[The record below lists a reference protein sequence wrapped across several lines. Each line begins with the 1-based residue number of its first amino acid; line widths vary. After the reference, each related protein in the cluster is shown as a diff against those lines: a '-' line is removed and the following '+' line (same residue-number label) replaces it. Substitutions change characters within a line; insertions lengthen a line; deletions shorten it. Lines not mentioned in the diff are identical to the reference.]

1 MATLDYEEKN
11 QNEESENFD
20 SISRCQFE
28 NASVQSGF
36 ISVAY
41 VISWSEFDKETF
53 EEIGFEQEKREWCES
68 LSELKSKLEDLR
80 ENVDSCGCSIADCR
94 VSLAEFDKPEL
105 KSENISEIKSLFLR
119 IFNNGKFYFKTQ
131 EEATEAFLEH
141 CHRNEIPA
149 PNEILDIVNG
159 YQIKWNFEQ
168 GFLGSEISLWNS
180 VQKFLHGIFA
190 KLGSDAS
197 ICQDATAMLYAS
209 GFSKRLSFCE
219 KTSIIFNNGE
229 LYASPIEFLSKLPL
243 NFSEIAEYRKIKKD
257 CKKTSPKLLH
267 SRKQINDNLVEVL
280 AESEIAERAELF
292 SKTFN
297 DALKDEKC
305 AGEQYRYY
313 QRRTSNNPKKFYK
326 WLEINSGEKILPDF
340 DSESYG
346 WLSAATYY
354 SRFRR
359 KSNVASID
367 CNFLILKWKDSE
379 LGFIPTQEQGK
390 ELVLSRCHELGLPE
404 PKIISTPDGLEIKWF
419 WNDRMSKILY
429 ANDPYNSRFNDD
441 WDAIQKKL
449 SEKFWYFGVDAKKI
463 CATTMFSI
471 PGSKDTRKTLKSD
484 DRIIRE
490 IHNGETVESYRNI
503 QRALGLKETFGNE
516 QSEVLDEIF
525 EQKWQKFSEENSE
538 LVREWLVDILKIHQA
553 GQNWVCFSFFDEKRT
568 WNNRW
573 VKAFEV
579 RKFLM
584 NLVRKPEFNSC
595 DFYVSQGEFFDRN
608 DRHVENL
615 ASIKACFVDL
625 DYKILAE
632 YRPEISENPTPEA
645 WEELVKSH
653 CEKFKIPLPN
663 DIVFS
668 GGGVHLKWIFEK
680 AVSRAELPLWQYSQN
695 LLLAQFKTLGADPQ
709 SSDGA
714 RVLRL
719 VGTLNHKEN
728 SIVKDRN
735 VRVIDREFFSKNKI
749 SFREFLDGLEK
760 SQPGNPEDFD
770 KVKADRQKTLAQLS
784 LKEAAMLRPASER
797 KIDFESPEF
806 KKADEYYWL
815 ENTLRHHKL
824 HATYIAAEISGVT
837 KWIETYQLHQTL
849 RLIYG
854 TPNLKLSLSE
864 LKGQELI
871 EKKEAL
877 EWIPCSYVVLSRCP
891 GETFEEQKENIFAR
905 CREYRGKGIPEPNQI
920 IRIGKT
926 LLVEWTYQSVLI
938 YKALSRWQI
947 VQEFLCRHFED
958 WGAMDNPEYLKAT
971 ALLPVP
977 GFVYDGET
985 ASLEYSDLRKFYTFH
1000 RLANAVL
1007 NFSQKEVEEYK
1018 KQKTAE
1024 KAKREAKQKITPKVA
1039 VPEKAIEKLKAKNP
1053 AAKFKF
1059 GDWKA
1064 MALMRYMDII
1074 NFLDLQRGADGE
1086 IPQNTRE
1093 LCCFWALVFA
1103 RQAGMITTYEEF
1115 KAKAEELIKFC
1126 GIEFMSE
1133 CFVATLKSAFWKH
1146 YSAKTDSLIARLRI
1160 TPESQKHMKVLLY
1173 GIRTP
1178 VKKRQPRAEWLAE
1191 HSQEREQRWKKLG
1204 ISRTKYFD
1212 MKRLETLPPEND
1224 NKFVKSSDHQYL
1236 DMCIHI
1242 MSGDAYMAFFVRYF
1256 ELMGGGFFRRSRVFG
1271 FWAFT
1276 LNYSAQS
1283 WFLFLL
1289 GLLYCRDSYIRN
1301 LITLFFLKRRFIR
1314 PRRKRKRKS
1323 GWRFYCGLISP
1334 LVVLLMWG
1342 CSFFKNAA
1350 SFFACC
1356 VFIFFAHG
1364 FDFMPL

>member
-1 MATLDYEEKN
+1 MELENKITQTQA
-11 QNEESENFD
+11 QNGSSFSD
-20 SISRCQFE
+20 VSVVRQSE
-28 NASVQSGF
+28 NASVQGGF

-41 VISWSEFDKETF
+41 VISWSEFNKETS
-53 EEIGFEQEKREWCES
+53 EEIGFEQEKREWCGS

-80 ENVDSCGCSIADCR
+80 KSADSCGCSLSDCR
-94 VSLAEFDKPEL
+94 VSLAEYAEPEL

-131 EEATEAFLEH
+131 EEAKEFFLEH
-141 CHRNEIPA
+141 CHSNGIPT
-149 PNEILDIVNG
+149 PNEIQYVIDG
-159 YQIKWNFEQ
+159 YYIKWNFEQ
-168 GFLGSEISLWNS
+168 GFSGSEVSLWKFI
-180 VQKFLHGIFA
+180 QKFLHGIFV

-209 GFSKRLSFCE
+209 GFSTVFDPCE
-219 KTSIIFNNGE
+219 KTSIIFSNDEN
-229 LYASPIEFLSKLPL
+229 YASPIEFLSKLPL
-243 NFSEIAEYRKIKKD
+243 NFSEIADYEKAKKIVPLCAKIYKD
-257 CKKTSPKLLH
+257 KRNYSEN
-267 SRKQINDNLVEVL
+267 RDVEKI
-280 AESEIAERAELF
+280 IAQNEEKRIIKEPDVTERAKLF
-292 SKTFN
+292 SEAFT

-305 AGEQYRYY
+305 VGEQYRYY
-313 QRRTSNNPKKFYK
+313 QHRATGDPKKFYK
-326 WLEINSGEKILPDF
+326 WLEINSGEKILPNF
-340 DSESYG
+340 DPESYG

-367 CNFLILKWKDSE
+367 CNFLVIKWKDSE
-379 LGFIPTQEQGK
+379 LRFIPAQEQGK

-404 PKIISTPDGLEIKWF
+404 PKIVSTPDGLEIKWF

-429 ANDPYNSRFNDD
+429 ANDPYNSRFNDG
-441 WDAIQKKL
+441 WDAVQKKL
-449 SEKFWYFGVDAKKI
+449 FEKFWYFGADAKKI

-503 QRALGLKETFGNE
+503 QRALGLKETFENE
-516 QSEVLDEIF
+516 QPEVFDEIL

-538 LVREWLVDILKIHQA
+538 LVKEWLADVLKIHQA
-553 GQNWVCFSFFDEKRT
+553 GQNWVCFGFIDEQGN

-573 VKAFEV
+573 VKAFEI

-584 NLVRKPEFNSC
+584 NLVRKPEFHDC

-608 DRHVENL
+608 DRHVEDL
-615 ASIKACFVDL
+615 ASIKAAFVDL
-625 DYKILAE
+625 DYKVLVE
-632 YRPEISENPTPEA
+632 YRPKISENPTPEK
-645 WEELVKSH
+645 WEELVKAH

-663 DIVFS
+663 DMVFS
-668 GGGVHLKWIFEK
+668 GGGVHVKWIFEEV
-680 AVSRAELPLWQYSQN
+680 VSRAELELWQYAQK
-695 LLLAQFKTLGADPQ
+695 LLLEQFKTLGADPQ

-760 SQPGNPEDFD
+760 SQPENADDFD
-770 KVKADRQKTLAQLS
+770 KVKADWQRTLAQLS
-784 LKEAAMLRPASER
+784 IREAAMLRPDSEM

-806 KKADEYYWL
+806 KRADEYYWL

-849 RLIYG
+849 RMLYG

-864 LKGQELI
+864 LKSPELA

-877 EWIPCSYVVLSRCP
+877 EWIPCNYVVLSRCT
-891 GETFEEQKENIFAR
+891 GETVEEQKENIFAR
-905 CREYRGKGIPEPNQI
+905 CHEYRGRGIPEPNQI
-920 IRIGKT
+920 IKIGKT

-938 YKALSRWQI
+938 YKALSRWQM

-985 ASLEYSDLRKFYTFH
+985 VRLEYSDLGKLYTFH

-1007 NFSQKEVEEYK
+1007 NFSQKEVEEYR
-1018 KQKTAE
+1018 KQKASET
-1024 KAKREAKQKITPKVA
+1024 AKREAKRKITPKVA
-1039 VPEKAIEKLKAKNP
+1039 VSEKAIEKLKAKNP

-1059 GDWKA
+1059 ADWKT

-1074 NFLDLQRGADGE
+1074 KFLDLQREADGE

-1103 RQAGMITTYEEF
+1103 RQAGLLKTYEEF

-1133 CFVATLKSAFWKH
+1133 CFVATLKSAFTKH
-1146 YSAKTDSLIARLRI
+1146 YSAKTDTLISKLRI
-1160 TPESQKHMKVLLY
+1160 TPEYQKQMKVLCY
-1173 GIRTP
+1173 GIRTS

-1191 HSQEREQRWKKLG
+1191 HSQEREKPWEKMG
-1204 ISRTKYFD
+1204 FSRAKYFNL
-1212 MKRLETLPPEND
+1212 KRLGMLPEID
-1224 NKFVKSSDHQYL
+1224 NIFVKNSGHQYL
-1236 DMCIHI
+1236 DWSNNI
-1242 MSGDAYMAFFVRYF
+1242 MSARALLCFLVRYF
-1256 ELMGGGFFRRSRVFG
+1256 ELMSFILSKKLRVFV
-1271 FWAFT
+1271 FSAFT

-1283 WFLFLL
+1283 WFLSLL
-1289 GLLYCRDSYIRN
+1289 GFLYCRDFRIRN
-1301 LITLFFLKRRFIR
+1301 LITLFFLKRRVIR
-1314 PRRKRKRKS
+1314 PKRKRKRQS
-1323 GWRFYCGLISP
+1323 GWRLDGGLMNP
-1334 LVVLLMWG
+1334 CM
-1342 CSFFKNAA
+1342 
-1350 SFFACC
+1350 
-1356 VFIFFAHG
+1356 
-1364 FDFMPL
+1364 

>member
-11 QNEESENFD
+11 QNEESKNSD

-28 NASVQSGF
+28 NASVRSGF
-36 ISVAY
+36 ISLAY
-41 VISWSEFDKETF
+41 VISWSEFNKETS
-53 EEIGFEQEKREWCES
+53 EEIGFEQEKHEWCGS

-80 ENVDSCGCSIADCR
+80 TNVDSCGCSLSDCR
-94 VSLAEFDKPEL
+94 VSLAEFDNPEL
-105 KSENISEIKSLFLR
+105 KSENILGIKTCFLFIKASE
-119 IFNNGKFYFKTQ
+119 NFYFKTQ
-131 EEATEAFLEH
+131 EEAKKALFEH
-141 CHRNEIPA
+141 CHKNGIPT
-149 PNEILDIVNG
+149 PNEIQYVIDG
-159 YQIKWNFEQ
+159 YYIKWNFEQ
-168 GFLGSEISLWNS
+168 GFSGSEISLWKFI
-180 VQKFLHGIFA
+180 QKFLHGIFA

-197 ICQDATAMLYAS
+197 ICQDVTTMLYAS
-209 GFSKRLSFCE
+209 GFSTVFDPCE
-219 KTSIIFNNGE
+219 KTSIIFSNDEN
-229 LYASPIEFLSKLPL
+229 YASPIEFLSKLPL

-257 CKKTSPKLLH
+257 CGKTFSKL
-267 SRKQINDNLVEVL
+267 SRSEKQNSSGEVL
-280 AESEIAERAELF
+280 AESDTAEWAELF
-292 SKTFN
+292 SETFTG
-297 DALKDEKC
+297 ALKDEKC

-313 QRRTSNNPKKFYK
+313 QHRVTGNPKKFYK
-326 WLEINSGEKILPDF
+326 WLEINSGEKILPNF
-340 DSESYG
+340 DPENYG

-367 CNFLILKWKDSE
+367 CNFLVIKWKDSE
-379 LGFIPTQEQGK
+379 LGFTPTPKQGK

-404 PKIISTPDGLEIKWF
+404 PKIISTPDGFEIKWF

-429 ANDPYNSRFNDD
+429 ANDPYNSRFNDG
-441 WDAIQKKL
+441 WDAVQKKL
-449 SEKFWYFGVDAKKI
+449 FEKFWYFGADAKKI

-490 IHNGETVESYRNI
+490 IHKGETVESYRDI
-503 QRALGLKETFGNE
+503 QRALGLKETFENE
-516 QSEVLDEIF
+516 QPEVFDEIF
-525 EQKWQKFSEENSE
+525 EQKWQKFSEENSK
-538 LVREWLVDILKIHQA
+538 LVREWLADVLKIHQA
-553 GQNWVCFSFFDEKRT
+553 GQNWVCFSFVDENRV

-573 VKAFEV
+573 VRAFEI

-584 NLVRKPEFNSC
+584 NLVHKPEFHDC

-608 DRHVENL
+608 DRHVEDL
-615 ASIKACFVDL
+615 ASIKAAFVDL

-632 YRPEISENPTPEA
+632 YRPEISENPAPES
-645 WEELVKSH
+645 WEELVKAH
-653 CEKFKIPLPN
+653 CEKFRIPLPN
-663 DIVFS
+663 DVVFS
-668 GGGVHLKWIFEK
+668 GGGVHVKWIFEE
-680 AVSRAELPLWQYSQN
+680 AVSRAKLELWKYAQK

-749 SFREFLDGLEK
+749 SFKKFLDGLEK
-760 SQPGNPEDFD
+760 SQPENVEDFD
-770 KVKADRQKTLAQLS
+770 KVKADWQRTLAQLS
-784 LKEAAMLRPASER
+784 IREAAMLCPDSER

-824 HATYIAAEISGVT
+824 HATYIAAEISGTT

-849 RLIYG
+849 RMLYG
-854 TPNLKLSLSE
+854 TPNLKLSLAE
-864 LKGQELI
+864 LKNQELI

-891 GETFEEQKENIFAR
+891 GESLEEQKENIFAR

-938 YKALSRWQI
+938 YKALPRWQI

-958 WGAMDNPEYLKAT
+958 WGAMENPEYLKAT

-985 ASLEYSDLRKFYTFH
+985 ARLEYSDLRKLYTFH
-1000 RLANAVL
+1000 RLANTVL
-1007 NFSQKEVEEYK
+1007 NFSQKEVEEYR

-1039 VPEKAIEKLKAKNP
+1039 VSENVIEKLKAKTP

-1059 GDWKA
+1059 GDWRA

-1074 NFLDLQRGADGE
+1074 KFLDLQRGEDGE

-1093 LCCFWALVFA
+1093 LCCFWALNSA
-1103 RQAGMITTYEEF
+1103 RQAGLIRTYEEF

-1133 CFVATLKSAFWKH
+1133 CFVATLKSAFWKY
-1146 YSAKTDSLIARLRI
+1146 YSAKTDTLIAKLRI
-1160 TPESQKHMKVLLY
+1160 TPEYQKHMKVLRY
-1173 GIRTP
+1173 GIRTS

-1191 HSQEREQRWKKLG
+1191 HSQEREKPWKKLG
-1204 ISRTKYFD
+1204 VCRTKYFE
-1212 MKRLETLPPEND
+1212 MKKAGTLPGND
-1224 NKFVKSSDHQYL
+1224 SMSVKSSDCKET
-1236 DMCIHI
+1236 DRSAFI
-1242 MSGDAYMAFFVRYF
+1242 MSARALFIFFVRYF
-1256 ELMGGGFFRRSRVFG
+1256 ALMNFISSKQSRVFC
-1271 FWAFT
+1271 
-1276 LNYSAQS
+1276 LLPLSLIYSILSQ
-1283 WFLFLL
+1283 FLSLL
-1289 GLLYCRDSYIRN
+1289 GLLYCRDSRIRN
-1301 LITLFFLKRRFIR
+1301 LIILFFLKRRVIR
-1314 PRRKRKRKS
+1314 PKRKRKR
-1323 GWRFYCGLISP
+1323 
-1334 LVVLLMWG
+1334 
-1342 CSFFKNAA
+1342 
-1350 SFFACC
+1350 
-1356 VFIFFAHG
+1356 
-1364 FDFMPL
+1364 